1 LKQKAKA
8 MTLPISLDDWHLAG
22 SSFTYRGHEIFV
34 QTGGDWASDK
44 PVLVLIHGF
53 PTASWDWAH
62 QWTALCERYRVATLD
77 MIGFGFSDKPRDYA
91 YAIMDQ
97 ADLFEAWLSKLGVS
111 QAHVL
116 AHDYG
121 DTVAQELLA
130 RHIEREAGGTP
141 GLKLQSVCYLNGGL
155 FPEQHRATFTQRLL
169 HSPVGPLVSSLM
181 TRTRFEKG
189 LSEVFGPHTQPSREV
204 VDGFWTLATQ
214 KGGMPAIGHKL
225 IRYIAERRQNR
236 DRWVGA
242 LINSPV
248 PVRVI
253 DGALDPVSGAHMV
266 AHYKSLIPNPDTV
279 LIEDVGHWPQLEAPE
294 RVLDA
299 FLDFQSGIV
308 NA

>member
-1 LKQKAKA
+1 

-248 PVRVI
+248 PLRVI